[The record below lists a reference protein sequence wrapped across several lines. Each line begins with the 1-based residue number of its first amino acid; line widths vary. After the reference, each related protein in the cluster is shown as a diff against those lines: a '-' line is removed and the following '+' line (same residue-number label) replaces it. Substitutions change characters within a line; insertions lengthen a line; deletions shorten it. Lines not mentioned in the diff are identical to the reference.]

1 MIWKFITFL
10 VRKLEPEIAHQISL
24 IALKLGFHPRL
35 KRIEIPVKI
44 NNLHFTNFLGVAAG
58 FDKNAQIIQDL
69 LFDISNKH
77 GVALVAAT
85 HDNNFIKN
93 FKTIYKIEDKTISE
107 I

>member
-10 VRKLEPEIAHQISL
+10 VRKLEPEVAHQISL

-58 FDKNAQIIQDL
+58 FDKNAQIISQ
-69 LFDISNKH
+69 
-77 GVALVAAT
+77 T
-85 HDNNFIKN
+85 E
-93 FKTIYKIEDKTISE
+93 KTTPN
-107 I
+107 